1 MPPPATVSQWSIF
14 RHRDFTLFWSAALV
28 SNSAQWM
35 QQLAVPILMLDLTDS
50 NTWVGAAAF
59 SILIPGFILNPVAG
73 VIADRASRRVVM
85 MFTLSAQTLV
95 TVGFAIL
102 WANDS
107 LTPWTILILGMC
119 QGIASGIQIAAWQS
133 LVPLLVPPEHL
144 LTAVRLNS
152 AQFIAARAL
161 GPSVGAGILAVL
173 GIGTVFIANGAT
185 FLILIGVVAI
195 IRPRQTA
202 PPSSE
207 PPMKVFK
214 EGLRYL
220 AARRPLLQA
229 IWVGFTISF
238 FGQALVQIAAGL
250 ARQDYKVGDV
260 GLAGF
265 YIAVGV
271 GSVIASLVL
280 IAVGDNL
287 PRSRVA
293 LVGYSLYS
301 AGIVLAA
308 ATTDYVTGLGGF
320 FIMGMAHVTIA
331 ISVNTAVQ
339 IQVSEAVRG
348 RVMSIYLMG
357 IFGGIPLGAF
367 LWGTL
372 GDLFGM
378 RWVYLMAGFLMAMFL
393 LFAIFPLKGLREIDA
408 NEDAAEQ
415 NPWEIELKRLNEF
428 DD

>member
-1 MPPPATVSQWSIF
+1 MPPPATVSQWSVF
-14 RHRDFTLFWSAALV
+14 RHTDFTLFWSAALV

-35 QQLAVPILMLDLTDS
+35 QQLAVPILMLELTDS

-95 TVGFAIL
+95 TTGFAIL
-102 WANDS
+102 WANGS
-107 LTPWTILILGMC
+107 LTPWTILILGLC

-161 GPSVGAGILAVL
+161 GPLVGAAILAWI
-173 GIGTVFIANGAT
+173 GIGMVFVVNGAT
-185 FLILIGVVAI
+185 FLILVGVVAI

-202 PPSSE
+202 PPSTE
-207 PPMKVFK
+207 PPMQVFK
-214 EGLRYL
+214 EGLSYV

-229 IWVGFTISF
+229 IWVGFSISF

-250 ARQDYKVGDV
+250 ARQDYEVGDV

-265 YIAVGV
+265 YTAVGF
-271 GSVIASLVL
+271 GSVIASIVL

-301 AGIVLAA
+301 VGIVLAA
-308 ATTDYVTGLGGF
+308 ATTNYVTGLGGF
-320 FIMGMAHVTIA
+320 FIMGIAHVTIA

-393 LFAIFPLKGLREIDA
+393 LFAIFTLKGLREIDA
-408 NEDAAEQ
+408 NEDAAEAQ
-415 NPWEIELKRLNEF
+415 DILG
-428 DD
+428 

>member
-1 MPPPATVSQWSIF
+1 MTPPAATSQWSVF
-14 RHRDFTLFWSAALV
+14 RYRDFTLFWSAALV

-35 QQLAVPILMLDLTDS
+35 QQLAVPILMFELTDS

-85 MFTLSAQTLV
+85 MFTLSAQTFV
-95 TVGFAIL
+95 TIGFAVL
-102 WANDS
+102 WANDA
-107 LTPWTILILGMC
+107 LTPWAILTLGLC
-119 QGIASGIQIAAWQS
+119 QGLASGIQIAAWQS

-161 GPSVGAGILAVL
+161 GPLVGAGILALV
-173 GIGTVFIANGAT
+173 GIGTVFIVNGAT
-185 FLILIGVVAI
+185 FVMLLAVVAS
-195 IRPRQTA
+195 IRPRTTS
-202 PPSSE
+202 PPSTE
-207 PPMKVFK
+207 PPMKVFR
-214 EGLRYL
+214 EGLNYV

-229 IWVGFTISF
+229 IWVGFSISF

-250 ARQDYKVGDV
+250 ARQDYRVGEV

-265 YIAVGV
+265 YTSVGI

-293 LVGYSLYS
+293 LVGYAVY
-301 AGIVLAA
+301 AVGIMLAA
-308 ATTDYVTGLGGF
+308 ATTNYMVGLGGF
-320 FIMGMAHVTIA
+320 LIMGIAHVTIA

-348 RVMSIYLMG
+348 RVMSIYLMS

-367 LWGTL
+367 AWGSL

-378 RWVYLMAGFLMAMFL
+378 RWVYLMSGFLMAMFL
-393 LFAIFPLKGLREIDA
+393 LFAIFVLKSLKEIDA
-408 NEDAAEQ
+408 NEDTAGQDLEDFAE
-415 NPWEIELKRLNEF
+415 K
-428 DD
+428 

>member
-1 MPPPATVSQWSIF
+1 MPAATSQWSVF

-35 QQLAVPILMLDLTDS
+35 QQLAVPILMFELTDS

-59 SILIPGFILNPVAG
+59 SILIPGFLLNPVAG

-85 MFTLSAQTLV
+85 MFTLSAQTFV
-95 TVGFAIL
+95 TIGFAIL
-102 WANDS
+102 WANDA
-107 LTPWTILILGMC
+107 LTPWAIISLGLC
-119 QGIASGIQIAAWQS
+119 QGLASGIQIAAWQS
-133 LVPLLVPPEHL
+133 LVPLLVPQEHL

-161 GPSVGAGILAVL
+161 GPLVGVVILAVI
-173 GIGTVFIANGAT
+173 GIGTVFIVNGIT
-185 FLILIGVVAI
+185 FLILLAVVAI
-195 IRPRQTA
+195 IKPRPTS

-214 EGLRYL
+214 EGLSYV

-238 FGQALVQIAAGL
+238 FGQALVQIATGL
-250 ARQDYKVGDV
+250 ARQDYEVGDT

-265 YIAVGV
+265 YTAVGI

-293 LVGYSLYS
+293 LAGYAVYSVG
-301 AGIVLAA
+301 IILAA
-308 ATTDYVTGLGGF
+308 ATTNYVTGLGGF
-320 FIMGMAHVTIA
+320 FMMGIAHVTIA

-348 RVMSIYLMG
+348 RVMSIYLMS

-367 LWGTL
+367 AWGRL

-378 RWVYLMAGFLMAMFL
+378 RWVYLMSGFMMAIFL
-393 LFAIFPLKGLREIDA
+393 LFAVFVLKSLKEIDA

-415 NPWEIELKRLNEF
+415 EDFSPKEDF
-428 DD
+428 V